1 MQTSTTILLEKL
13 VIKNFSHLN
22 DSTEP
27 AGISYIPDAHG
38 TVLLSDPVSGA
49 AALSRRLTPLP
60 FHAGRILFCTNLKSP
75 RVEIGVG
82 ETVKTRV

>member
-1 MQTSTTILLEKL
+1 M
-13 VIKNFSHLN
+13 VIKNSTHLN

-27 AGISYIPDAHG
+27 AGISYITDAHG

-49 AALSRRLTPLP
+49 AALSRCLTPLS
-60 FHAGRILFCTNLKSP
+60 FHAGRILFGTNLKSP
-75 RVEIGVG
+75 RVETGVG